1 MIVPDFKAQYPIRS
15 DFWCEVEDLSLLSA
29 ALLTLGIDPS
39 ALDAE
44 SEACG
49 EHISLSELPSN
60 FLQRIETLRSAVRAG
75 SLVPLALGYDR
86 HERLDENQT
95 RIKTVDFVNW
105 CNSKGIPHNLPDY
118 DSPRHADKW
127 PWGNHETELL
137 SHLAD
142 VGVKFWKNFDPS
154 DPTTAARNEDVV
166 TWLKERG
173 VAERNAEVMAT
184 MLRANNLR
192 PGPRK

>member
-1 MIVPDFKAQYPIRS
+1 MTVPDFKNRHPISSR
-15 DFWCEVEDLSLLSA
+15 FWCEAEDLSLRSA

-39 ALDAE
+39 ALYAE
-44 SEACG
+44 IEAYG
-49 EHISLSELPSN
+49 EPVSLSELPDN
-60 FLQRIETLRSAVRAG
+60 FLERIETLRSAVRAG
-75 SLVPLALGYDR
+75 SLAPLALEYDQY
-86 HERLDENQT
+86 ERVDENLT

-118 DSPRHADKW
+118 DSPRCTDKW

-137 SHLAD
+137 RHLAAA
-142 VGVKFWKNFDPS
+142 GVRFWKNYDPS

-166 TWLKERG
+166 DWLKEQG

-184 MLRANNLR
+184 MLRANSLR